1 MLFWGHVVLCPCIAD
16 CSCCD
21 AGSVETTT
29 KTRTT
34 GVPVN
39 DVKSELRQGQLIDTQ
54 VDRKNNHDGTV
65 TETTV

>member
-1 MLFWGHVVLCPCIAD
+1 MRC
-16 CSCCD
+16 

-54 VDRKNNHDGTV
+54 VDRKNNADGTV